1 MELVF
6 ERSDNGLSAT
16 FLLAEDAKFVD
27 LEQVAHRFGLQKG
40 LTFQTGE
47 NTITIEPRLI
57 SIDKLYEACKVERTS
72 PFRVIIGEIIC
83 CR

>member
-6 ERSDNGLSAT
+6 ERSDNGPSAT

-83 CR
+83 CP